1 MLRYGLF
8 VAALLAVPAGGTQ
21 QRHEVMVSAAASLTD
36 VLQQLAT
43 EYESRSGA
51 RVILNLGASNVLAR
65 QIAAGARVD
74 LFVSADD
81 AQMNVVSAYIDPASR
96 IALLRN
102 QLAIAVPDDRPRRF
116 SSARELT
123 DPAIRRIA
131 LGDPAAV
138 PAGVYAKAYLEQLGV
153 WEQIVSKVVP
163 SGSVRI
169 ALAAVENGAADA
181 AIVYKTDIA
190 TARRARAAFVVP
202 AAEGP
207 RIVYPA
213 AVVRGALNP
222 AGARRFLEFL
232 RSAEATAVF
241 ERAGFLRP

>member
-1 MLRYGLF
+1 MVLS
-8 VAALLAVPAGGTQ
+8 VPGASWAQSPDIT
-21 QRHEVMVSAAASLTD
+21 VSAAASLTE
-36 VLQQLAT
+36 VLQQLAAA
-43 EYESRSGA
+43 YQQRSGE
-51 RVILNLGASNVLAR
+51 RVVLNLGASNVLAR

-74 LFVSADD
+74 LFVSADT
-81 AQMNVVSAYIDPASR
+81 AQMDVVSAHIDPASR
-96 IALLRN
+96 VALLSN
-102 QLAIAVPDDRPRRF
+102 QLAIAVPDDRPRQL

-123 DPAIRRIA
+123 DPAIRRVA

-138 PAGVYAKAYLEQLGV
+138 PAGVYAKAYLVQLGI
-153 WEQIVSKVVP
+153 WDQIAHKVVP
-163 SGSVRI
+163 SGSVRL

-181 AIVYKTDIA
+181 AIVYQTDIA
-190 TARRARAAFVVP
+190 TARRARAALVVP

-213 AVVRGALNP
+213 AIVRGALNA

-232 RSAEATAVF
+232 RGAEALAVF